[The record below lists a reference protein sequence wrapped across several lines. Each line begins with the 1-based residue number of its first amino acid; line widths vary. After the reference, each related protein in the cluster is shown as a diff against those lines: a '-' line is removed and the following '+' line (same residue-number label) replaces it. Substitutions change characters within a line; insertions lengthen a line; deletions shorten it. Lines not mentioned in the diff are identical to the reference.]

1 MRGAPLATQGF
12 TATVIMDLTRGQQEP
27 GRALSRRELKETH
40 WGLFA
45 LVQAKGGDRPDVGFG
60 SRVIDEGDFKI
71 FTT

>member
-1 MRGAPLATQGF
+1 M
-12 TATVIMDLTRGQQEP
+12 
-27 GRALSRRELKETH
+27 SRRELKETH

-45 LVQAKGGDRPDVGFG
+45 LVQAKGGDRPDVDFG